1 MTTQSKIPSLLIKTA
16 EKLIR
21 QSIPTISEIIV
32 KTGIQNV
39 GLPNVELPN
48 TCLIND
54 ELQKI
59 LEFRNNIVNQLNAA
73 SKITETLSKSLD
85 PLTTSVTIAKTSL
98 NIAKTTFNAI
108 GIAMIAVPPVIP
120 IPGSVIT
127 GYVKVNNLLNNSL
140 PPIITQASN
149 KLTSIKEA
157 LDYGNSIISKLVNI
171 LKNID
176 QYLSGCNISLTDS
189 PTINDYANKVNQQY
203 SEIENT
209 SNNGEI
215 YQGFTLEIIEEP
227 YSPTVNRRKAVAKN
241 NQGIILLSTPLTFST
256 DNQTLLTAIKLI
268 IDSNNLK
275 AN

>member
-59 LEFRNNIVNQLNAA
+59 LEFRNSIVNQLNAA

-85 PLTTSVTIAKTSL
+85 PLTTSVTTAKTSL
-98 NIAKTTFNAI
+98 NIAKTTFKAI
-108 GIAMIAVPPVIP
+108 GTAMIFANPV
-120 IPGSVIT
+120 PGSVIT
-127 GYVKVNNLLNNSL
+127 GYTKVNNLLNNDIPL
-140 PPIITQASN
+140 IITQASN
-149 KLTSIKEA
+149 KLTSVKEA
-157 LDYGNSIISKLVNI
+157 LDYNNSIISKLVNI
-171 LKNID
+171 LKSID

-189 PTINDYANKVNQQY
+189 PTINDYASKVNQQY
-203 SEIENT
+203 SEIEDIP
-209 SNNGEI
+209 SNKEI
-215 YQGFTLEIIEEP
+215 YQGFTLEIVEEP